1 MRDGRKVLVLLLGA
15 AGAGGYA
22 AVQANYGHAAAVL
35 VTLYSTRQST
45 WKFICHWRRKEG
57 SK

>member
-15 AGAGGYA
+15 AGGDA

>member
-1 MRDGRKVLVLLLGA
+1 MRDGRKVLFLLLEV
-15 AGAGGYA
+15 GGEDA

-45 WKFICHWRRKEG
+45 WKFICQWRRKEG